1 MLQELQIE
9 NFALIENLQLTE
21 RRVKDMLQELQIE
34 NFALIE
40 NLQLSLGPGL
50 NVLTGETG
58 AGKSIIVDAVSLVVG
73 ARAST
78 EYIRAGAER
87 AVVAGLFCTKNV
99 PGLEE
104 TLVELGLPVEADG
117 TLLLSREIS
126 RNGRHSCRINGRS
139 TTLSMY
145 QKIGQMLVDIHGQ
158 HAYQSILR
166 PAYQMDMLDSLA
178 GLGELRVKIKELYIA
193 WQNLQKELGTIV
205 STGSDWEQQRDL
217 LKFQLEE
224 ISNADLKPDEEAELL
239 LNREIL
245 NNAERLATGAAAIYA
260 CLFDGE
266 GRTSA
271 YDLISQAAVELQSM
285 AAIDPGLQTWQSFLN
300 NALTQVEEVARG
312 IRRYSEKLDYDPQ
325 RLRQIEERL
334 EFINSLKRK
343 YGSSIEAILQYQ
355 AQTAASLEKLEQ
367 SATLATN
374 LKKEINLAEARY
386 REEAGRLRCLRL
398 EAAKELEQEI
408 NTTLKSLAMPEAQV
422 VIACTEAPQPG
433 PRGLDNITFL
443 FQPNPG
449 EGSRP
454 LAQIAS
460 GGEMARVMLALKS
473 ILASIDPVPSIIF
486 DEIDAGVSGAA
497 ARTMAQTLA
506 SISRQRQVLCI
517 THSAQLAGYA
527 SKHYR
532 VTKSVAEGRTFT
544 HVEELQGEARVEEL
558 ARLLSGKASNV
569 AKKHAETLLGQV

>member
-1 MLQELQIE
+1 M
-9 NFALIENLQLTE
+9 
-21 RRVKDMLQELQIE
+21 
-34 NFALIE
+34 
-40 NLQLSLGPGL
+40 

-87 AVVAGLFCTKNV
+87 AVVTGLFYTKNV
-99 PGLEE
+99 PELEE

-117 TLLLSREIS
+117 NLLLSREIS

-178 GLGELRVKIKELYIA
+178 GLGELRAKIRELYTA
-193 WQNLQKELGTIV
+193 WQNLQKDLETIV
-205 STGSDWEQQRDL
+205 SSGSGWEQQRDL

-285 AAIDPGLQTWQSFLN
+285 AAIDPGLQTWQSFLD
-300 NALTQVEEVARG
+300 NAVTQVEEVARG

-325 RLRQIEERL
+325 RLREIEERL

-343 YGSSIEAILQYQ
+343 YGPSIEAILQYQ

-367 SATLATN
+367 SATLAAN
-374 LKKEINLAEARY
+374 LKKEINLAAAQY
-386 REEAGRLRCLRL
+386 REEAGRLRSLRL
-398 EAAKELEQEI
+398 EAAKKLEQEI
-408 NTTLKSLAMPEAQV
+408 NTTLKSLAMPEARV
-422 VIACTEAPQPG
+422 MITCTEAPQPG

-527 SKHYR
+527 NKHYR

-569 AKKHAETLLGQV
+569 AKKHAETLLEQL